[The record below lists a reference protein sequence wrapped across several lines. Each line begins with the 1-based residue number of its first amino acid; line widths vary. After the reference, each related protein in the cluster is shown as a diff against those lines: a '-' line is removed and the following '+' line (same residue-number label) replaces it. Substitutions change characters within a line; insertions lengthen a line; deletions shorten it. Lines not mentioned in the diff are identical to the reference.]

1 MNGQVVAVMERK
13 LGSLR
18 HAMHSIVDYM
28 ESETVV
34 EVMLNPDGRLWV
46 DEVGKGMHEVGVM
59 KPSDA
64 DHMIKLIAGIMEKV
78 CNFDSP
84 SLAGKIPVYGARFQA
99 LVPPVVEQP
108 TFAIRKHAKFAFP
121 LSDYVAKGILSQAQA
136 DYLKTAVRERK
147 NILLVGGTGSGK
159 TTFGNALLMEIAET
173 ADRVYLIED
182 TLELQCAARNKV
194 SVLVQPPVYTWQ
206 LAIKDTLR
214 MRPDRII
221 LGELRDGT
229 AALELIDAWS
239 TAHPGGLATFHADDA
254 ETAMHRLKSLIER
267 VAVHAPIAQIA
278 AAVNVIAVIQRDKK
292 HPAGRRITEIAEVRG
307 LGANGQ
313 WDIVHISRDA
323 PLLSCAAV
331 V

>member
-1 MNGQVVAVMERK
+1 MNAPASGQQASGQVVAVMERK

-18 HAMHSIVDYM
+18 HAMHSIAAYM

-34 EVMLNPDGRLWV
+34 EIMLNPDGRLWV

-64 DHMIKLIAGIMEKV
+64 EHMIKLIAGIMDKV
-78 CNFDSP
+78 CNFDNP

-99 LVPPVVEQP
+99 LIPPVVEYP

-121 LSDYVAKGILSQAQA
+121 LSDYLAKGILTAGQC
-136 DYLKTAVRERK
+136 DYLKAAVHSRK

-173 ADRVYLIED
+173 SDRVYLIED

-194 SVLVQPPVYTWQ
+194 GVLVQPPTYTWQ
-206 LAIKDTLR
+206 LALKDVLR

-229 AALELIDAWS
+229 AALELVDAWS
-239 TAHPGGLATFHADDA
+239 TAHPGGLATFHADNA
-254 ETAMHRLKSLIER
+254 ETAMNRLKSLIER
-267 VAVHAPIAQIA
+267 VAVHAPVAQIA
-278 AAVNVIAVIQRDKK
+278 AAIGVLVVIQRDKD

-307 LGANGQ
+307 MGSDGQ
-313 WDIVHISRDA
+313 WDIVHISPD
-323 PLLSCAAV
+323 
-331 V
+331 